1 MEAWGLPAIYT
12 NGSSDPY
19 MRLQR
24 GQGRPRATTMVK
36 RSLSHARVS
45 CFPSIQICAFPSI
58 HSVLLAALP
67 DNQHYFSL
75 TPNQHQPP
83 ATSQPVVIFSHN
95 NKTAPATSRTENI
108 LSLTTGEKFPSSAK
122 SPYLCFLI
130 ALFFL
135 FTSRHVFK
143 TNCVKPLQEPNV
155 LHVIRVSSKNIAKWT
170 NQEYLR
176 TMYWDKMAINII
188 KIWSGC

>member
-1 MEAWGLPAIYT
+1 MREFLVFPLSRFVLFLPFT
-12 NGSSDPY
+12 
-19 MRLQR
+19 LF
-24 GQGRPRATTMVK
+24 
-36 RSLSHARVS
+36 
-45 CFPSIQICAFPSI
+45 CW
-58 HSVLLAALP
+58 LL
-67 DNQHYFSL
+67 
-75 TPNQHQPP
+75 HQP
-83 ATSQPVVIFSHN
+83 ANNIFLLHQTSTSLQP
-95 NKTAPATSRTENI
+95 PATSRTENI

-143 TNCVKPLQEPNV
+143 TNCVKPLHEPNV

-188 KIWSGC
+188 KI